1 MSVKKGVTFRLLPL
15 LFFGEANDRLC
26 PLSGQRFSQKN
37 PPPIKTTMGK
47 KGWDNTRASFVVG
60 FGKLLRF

>member
-15 LFFGEANDRLC
+15 LFLAKQTTDFVHFLVSDFPKKTL
-26 PLSGQRFSQKN
+26 
-37 PPPIKTTMGK
+37 PPSKQQWEKRGGI
-47 KGWDNTRASFVVG
+47 TRAPVSFVG